1 MEELCNYFLFTQ
13 KALTSPRVIDLANEE
28 EVVYMLN
35 AARPGTH
42 ATPLG
47 QVLGDMI
54 RIMSHRIPMDHP
66 KFFGFIPSPVDE
78 NSYLGNMVMAMY
90 NVGAGSWILGS
101 GACTVQDALIQWFAE
116 QAGLPSSAG
125 GIFVSGGSI
134 ANLTAIVT
142 ARDAKLH
149 FEQRHK
155 AVIYVS
161 EQTHSSI
168 AKGLSIVG
176 FHRKQI
182 RRVDHDLS
190 YRIKPT
196 SLLQEIERDKKSGLV
211 PFMVVATCGITNTG
225 GIDDLNALA
234 DIAESENLWFHV
246 DGAYGASVLLSK
258 SHRHCADGT
267 GRADSLTWDAHK
279 WLFQTYD
286 CGLLLVRD
294 KRHLIESFA
303 TDASYIKDAAEASSD
318 RVNFWNRG
326 IEMTQPARGMKLW
339 FTLQRLGLDKVGEM
353 IDHGIDLAEFAEG
366 VLRGFD
372 NWEIISPAQ
381 LGIINFRYV
390 PPISQPSDG
399 NFDPDDY
406 CDKVNTEISR
416 LAVERDIAAPMT
428 TRLGKVLNLRM
439 CIISPQLTRN
449 ELFGVMQ
456 SLDAIAKEVSAS
468 LLHKK
473 MFKM

>member
-1 MEELCNYFLFTQ
+1 
-13 KALTSPRVIDLANEE
+13 
-28 EVVYMLN
+28 
-35 AARPGTH
+35 
-42 ATPLG
+42 
-47 QVLGDMI
+47 
-54 RIMSHRIPMDHP
+54 MSHRIPMDHP

-78 NSYLGNMVMAMY
+78 NSYLGNMITAMY

-101 GACTVQDALIQWFAE
+101 GACTVQDALIKWFAE

-142 ARDAKLH
+142 ARDAKLQ
-149 FEQRHK
+149 FDQRHK
-155 AVIYVS
+155 AVIYMS
-161 EQTHSSI
+161 AQTHSSM
-168 AKGLSIVG
+168 AKGLAIAG

-182 RRVDHDLS
+182 RLVDHDSS
-190 YRIKPT
+190 YRMQPT
-196 SLLQEIERDKKSGLV
+196 SLLQDIEEDKRSGLV

-234 DIAESENLWFHV
+234 DVCESGGLWFHI

-258 SHRHCADGT
+258 SYKHCADGT

-303 TDASYIKDAAEASSD
+303 TDASYIRDAAEASSD

-353 IDHGIDLAEFAEG
+353 IDHGIDLAEFAEV
-366 VLRGFD
+366 VLRGFED
-372 NWEIISPAQ
+372 WEIISPAQ

-390 PPISQPSDG
+390 PPISQPSDI
-399 NFDPDDY
+399 NLDSDEY
-406 CDKVNTEISR
+406 CDKANAEISR

-428 TRLGKVLNLRM
+428 TRLGKALNLRM
-439 CIISPQLTRN
+439 CIISPRLTRN
-449 ELFGVMQ
+449 ELFGVMK
-456 SLDAIAKEVSAS
+456 SLDAIAKEVSPG
-468 LLHKK
+468 LLHKR

>member
-1 MEELCNYFLFTQ
+1 MADPNLFQNGESVSLQATHTRLTEELCNYFLFTQ
-13 KALTSPRVIDLANEE
+13 TASTSPRIIDLANEE
-28 EVVYMLN
+28 EVVDMCN
-35 AARPGTH
+35 AARPATH

-47 QVLGDMI
+47 QVVGDLI
-54 RIMSHRIPMDHP
+54 RIMSHRILMDHP
-66 KFFGFIPSPVDE
+66 KFFIFIPSPVDE
-78 NSYLGNMVMAMY
+78 NSCLGNMITAMY
-90 NVGAGSWILGS
+90 NVEAGSWILGS
-101 GACTVQDALIQWFAE
+101 GACTVQDTLIQWFAE
-116 QAGLPSSAG
+116 QAGLPSSTG

-161 EQTHSSI
+161 EQTHS
-168 AKGLSIVG
+168 
-176 FHRKQI
+176 
-182 RRVDHDLS
+182 
-190 YRIKPT
+190 IKPT
-196 SLLQEIERDKKSGLV
+196 GLLQEIEKDKKSGLV

-234 DIAESENLWFHV
+234 HVSKSENLWFHI

-353 IDHGIDLAEFAEG
+353 IDHGIDLADFAEG
-366 VLRGFD
+366 VLRGFE

-390 PPISQPSDG
+390 PPISQLSDK
-399 NFDPDDY
+399 NFDPDEY

-416 LAVERDIAAPMT
+416 LAVERDIAALMT
-428 TRLGKVLNLRM
+428 TRLGKILNLRM
-439 CIISPQLTRN
+439 CIISLSPTGQ
-449 ELFGVMQ
+449 E
-456 SLDAIAKEVSAS
+456 
-468 LLHKK
+468 
-473 MFKM
+473 